1 MNKETAVAIQGE
13 RGSFSEEAA
22 VGLVG
27 PAAQWRS
34 CRGFEEVFRL
44 TAEGGVD
51 YCVIPIENSLA
62 GALYKNYDLLLRHR
76 LRIVRET
83 NLRIEHHLIS
93 VRGVGF
99 EQIETVMSHPA
110 ALDQCDRFF
119 ERHPHLKKQTAYDT
133 SGSVKLIVEGDLR
146 NCAAIASKR
155 AAEYYGGQILMT
167 GIEDNKENYTRFFLL
182 SREPEISDN
191 ADKTSIAFSFG
202 NAPGALFK
210 CLSVFALREIDL
222 TKIESRPIHGRPW
235 EYLFYIDFLGNVRD
249 RKIRNALRHLREIT
263 EFLHILGCYPRD
275 TSHQRKGM

>member
-1 MNKETAVAIQGE
+1 MKKEATVAIQGE

-22 VGLVG
+22 VILVG
-27 PAAQWRS
+27 QAAQWRS
-34 CRGFEEVFRL
+34 CRSFEEVFRL
-44 TAEGGVD
+44 VADGASD

-83 NLRIEHHLIS
+83 NLRIEHHLVS
-93 VRGVGF
+93 VQGVGF
-99 EQIETVMSHPA
+99 DEIETVMSHPA

-133 SGSVKLIVEGDLR
+133 SGSVKLIMEGNLR

-155 AAEYYGGQILMT
+155 AAEYYGGQVLMA

-182 SREPEISDN
+182 SREPEISDD
-191 ADKTSIAFSFG
+191 ADKTSIAFSFK

-222 TKIESRPIHGRPW
+222 SKIESRPIHGRPW

-249 RKIRNALRHLREIT
+249 RKVRNALRHLREIT
-263 EFLHILGCYPRD
+263 EFLQILGCYPRD
-275 TSHQRKGM
+275 ASHRRKGM